1 MYIYVHYKA
10 MQSLSRLDLIRALRE
25 RTQRLEPST
34 RPVPAFAGA
43 APPALERLLM
53 GQGLERGTLVEWHSA
68 SAGSGAITL
77 ALSVVGRLLEQGGAF
92 VAIDEVGELYPPA
105 LAGLGI
111 PLERTVLVRPGES
124 PAGWASLWAWEQA
137 LRCRGV
143 AVVFGRTPGL
153 NDRLF
158 HRLQLAAETGGT
170 LGFLLRPAAQ
180 RGGVSKAAVR
190 LRVSAQPTAQ
200 ATPGLHRRRFRVE
213 LLHCRGG
220 RVGPGAAAEV
230 ELDHET
236 NHVRLVSELADPA
249 PAALGVS

>member
-1 MYIYVHYKA
+1 

-25 RTQRLEPST
+25 RTQRLEPSV
-34 RPVPAFAGA
+34 RPAPAFAGA
-43 APPALERLLM
+43 GPPALERLLM
-53 GQGLERGTLVEWHSA
+53 GQGLERGTLVEWHST
-68 SAGSGAITL
+68 SAGSGAATL
-77 ALSVVGRLLEQGGAF
+77 ALSVAGRLLEQGGAL

-111 PLERTVLVRPGES
+111 SLERTVLVRPGES

-143 AVVFGRTPGL
+143 AVVLGRTPGL

-170 LGFLLRPAAQ
+170 LGFLLRPAGQ

-190 LRVSAQPTAQ
+190 LRVSAQ
-200 ATPGLHRRRFRVE
+200 PGLHRRRFRVE

-230 ELDHET
+230 EMDHET

-249 PAALGVS
+249 PAASGVLQPGAQATG